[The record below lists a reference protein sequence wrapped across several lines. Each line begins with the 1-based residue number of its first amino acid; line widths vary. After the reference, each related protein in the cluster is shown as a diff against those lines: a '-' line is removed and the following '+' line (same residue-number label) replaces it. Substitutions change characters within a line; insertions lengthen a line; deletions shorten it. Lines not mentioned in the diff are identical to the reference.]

1 MKKILFSIIA
11 LLGVLGANADTTW
24 DFTSVSDADYAALGN
39 DAVNWA
45 KDASVDRYGNATNL
59 AAAGCAGIRDIG
71 IDDLVLS
78 R

>member
-11 LLGVLGANADTTW
+11 LLGVLSANADTTW

-45 KDASVDRYGNATNL
+45 KANNVVGGYPDGSISPKEFFSSSA
-59 AAAGCAGIRDIG
+59 
-71 IDDLVLS
+71 
-78 R
+78 